1 MKKKFVRDFS
11 FEHFNKKVEFDMLEI
26 KVGKGKK

>member
-1 MKKKFVRDFS
+1 MKKKFVIDFS
-11 FEHFNKKVEFDMLEI
+11 FAHFNRKVEFEMLEI